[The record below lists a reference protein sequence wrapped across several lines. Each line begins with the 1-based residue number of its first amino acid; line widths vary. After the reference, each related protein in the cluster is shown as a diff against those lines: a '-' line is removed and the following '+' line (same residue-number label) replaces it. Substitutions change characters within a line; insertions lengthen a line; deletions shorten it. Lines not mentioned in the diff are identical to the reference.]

1 MSQASFA
8 ELYEIDS
15 ELWKKEPEPVE
26 KRPLIWLRDSKIP
39 VEDPYGAAKFL
50 TVDEQEH
57 LKTEHI
63 FHAEWFD
70 LTNLDDLEK
79 FREVWQRVTDGWY
92 DILGE
97 ETFVVDGK
105 SLKFLRYIETYQS
118 VPSWLYQNMGNDLP
132 LSQLS

>member
-26 KRPLIWLRDSKIP
+26 KRPLVWLRDSKIP
-39 VEDPYGAAKFL
+39 VEDPYGAVKFL
-50 TVDEQEH
+50 NVDEQEH

-118 VPSWLYQNMGNDLP
+118 VPSWLYQNLGNDLP